1 MKLIHEKFIEFRDR
15 REARMRKH
23 MVLLFAVLM
32 LAATIGGAMATDY
45 CGNQSATTSVFV
57 QYSNNSA
64 AESATVTISLWNGT
78 ADTMINKGSGIYNY
92 TFTTPAYIIGSSNTY
107 YNYFDSVDPTA
118 SGAEDFYIQENCSI
132 ISTTVEV
139 SSLFSAIILL
149 PLVFGIILIAGAFMF
164 GETHAVLKIFLFLFA
179 YCMIFIGL
187 WFASVTVVEYLGF
200 PELINDFGTVTWIF
214 GTILF
219 VILAYFLI
227 YTFIIAT
234 KQAAQDKQARLE
246 Y

>member
-1 MKLIHEKFIEFRDR
+1 MSKPMILI
-15 REARMRKH
+15 
-23 MVLLFAVLM
+23 LM
-32 LAATIGGAMATDY
+32 LLLIASATAIDY

-57 QYSNNSA
+57 QYFNNSA
-64 AESATVTISLWNGT
+64 AESATVSILLWNGT
-78 ADTMINKGSGIYNY
+78 TDMMVNRGSGIYNY
-92 TFTTPAYIIGSSNTY
+92 TFTTPVWSSNSTNAY
-107 YNYFDSVDPTA
+107 YNYFNSSDPTA

-149 PLVFGIILIAGAFMF
+149 PLIFGIILIAGAFMF